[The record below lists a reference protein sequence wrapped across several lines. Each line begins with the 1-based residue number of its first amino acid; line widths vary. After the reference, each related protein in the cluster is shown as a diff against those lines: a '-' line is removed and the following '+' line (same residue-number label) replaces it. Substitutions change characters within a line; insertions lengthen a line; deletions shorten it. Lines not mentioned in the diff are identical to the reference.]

1 MTERLSTGV
10 TELDRQFRDGAGTSK
25 GLPAGSLIAVEA
37 PPGSQVEPLVWSF
50 MTERPSVYVPTV
62 RAGDAVRD
70 ELDDVVPRAEY
81 TVRDVG
87 FDTPVRDC
95 SDAIEL
101 VDREANVVLDPVT
114 PLEDGGGDRYVK
126 FLNGLQRH
134 LSNVGGLGLLVAPT
148 AEDGSRSRQHTLG
161 VADIVW
167 ELRTDAS
174 AGSVET
180 YLVVRKF
187 RGGEVPDEPVSLD
200 LGRRVRVDTS
210 RDIA

>member
-1 MTERLSTGV
+1 VADRLSTGV
-10 TELDRQFRDGAGTSK
+10 EELDRQFRESAGGAE
-25 GLPAGSLIAVEA
+25 GLPPGSLVAVEA
-37 PPGSQVEPLVWSF
+37 PAGSQVEPLVWSF

-62 RAGDAVRD
+62 RSGDAVRD
-70 ELDDVVPRAEY
+70 ELDDVVAGAEY

-101 VDREANVVLDPVT
+101 VDREANVVVDPVT
-114 PLEDGGGDRYVK
+114 PLEDEGGDRYVK

-134 LSNVGGLGLLVAPT
+134 LTNVGGLGVVVAPKV
-148 AEDGSRSRQHTLG
+148 ESGSRSRQHTLG
-161 VADIVW
+161 VADLVW
-167 ELRTDAS
+167 ELHTEAS

-180 YLVVRKF
+180 YLIVRKF